1 MNRLLFFFLGALLSL
16 INQNVVAEDAENEAG
31 NAVIP
36 CNGAVAAVDKIV
48 EKVTHTQNPDAQRAY
63 AQSII
68 FISELTEEC
77 TEIANR
83 KVEAE
88 NVIAHTKTL
97 NLDDFAKT
105 YNALCPNGKC
115 AIDITEDSDPI
126 TVTGHQIPDYNLKID
141 NIYKNTKDIKNSLI
155 QNNSL
160 QKPLSQGATLQQAH

>member
-1 MNRLLFFFLGALLSL
+1 MNRLLVFFLGALLSL
-16 INQNVVAEDAENEAG
+16 INQNVMAEDADEAG

-36 CNGAVAAVDKIV
+36 CNGAIAAVDKIV

-68 FISELTEEC
+68 FISESTEEC
-77 TEIANR
+77 AEIANR
-83 KVEAE
+83 KAEAE

-105 YNALCPNGKC
+105 YKVLCPNGKC
-115 AIDITEDSDPI
+115 ALDITEDSDPI
-126 TVTGHQIPDYNLKID
+126 TVTGNQVPEYNLKID
-141 NIYKNTKDIKNSLI
+141 NIYKNTKDIKDSLI

-160 QKPLSQGATLQQAH
+160 QKPFSQGATTQQVR